1 MCIYYTYIFLK
12 VKYSPNKR
20 FLYTLKTLIY
30 VKYNQNIKKIKMI
43 WYNIIRKDLMRMK
56 YNIRGDKL
64 EITDAINNYV
74 ESKLDRLNKYF
85 KEDDILANVLLRVR
99 GNSQIIEVTIP
110 TDKFI
115 LRSEEEDKD
124 LYAAIDLVTDK
135 LERQI
140 RKNKT
145 RLNKQNTE
153 NKYKEFNFDY
163 EVESDETEED
173 EVIVKRKN
181 IEMKPMDEE
190 EAILQMNLLGH
201 EFFVYKD
208 MHTDK
213 VCVLYKRKDG
223 NYGIIETN
231 E

>member
-1 MCIYYTYIFLK
+1 
-12 VKYSPNKR
+12 
-20 FLYTLKTLIY
+20 
-30 VKYNQNIKKIKMI
+30 
-43 WYNIIRKDLMRMK
+43 MK

-64 EITDAINNYV
+64 VVTDAINNYAK
-74 ESKLDRLNKYF
+74 SKLDRLNKYF

-145 RLNKQNTE
+145 RLKKQNID
-153 NKYKEFNFDY
+153 NKYKDFNFDY
-163 EVESDETEED
+163 ELLNEEESSEE
-173 EVIVKRKN
+173 EKIVKRKN

-190 EAILQMNLLGH
+190 EAILEMNLLGH

-208 MHTDK
+208 MHTNK
-213 VCVLYKRKDG
+213 VCVLYRRKDG
-223 NYGIIETN
+223 NYGLIETN
-231 E
+231 

>member
-1 MCIYYTYIFLK
+1 
-12 VKYSPNKR
+12 
-20 FLYTLKTLIY
+20 
-30 VKYNQNIKKIKMI
+30 
-43 WYNIIRKDLMRMK
+43 MK

-64 EITDAINNYV
+64 EVTDAINNYV

-99 GNSQIIEVTIP
+99 GTSQIIEVTIP

-145 RLNKQNTE
+145 RLNRQNADNT
-153 NKYKEFNFDY
+153 YKDFNFEYDLTD
-163 EVESDETEED
+163 SEE
-173 EVIVKRKN
+173 EEEEIIVKRKN

-213 VCVLYKRKDG
+213 ICVLYKRKDG
-223 NYGIIETN
+223 NFGLIETK
-231 E
+231 

>member
-1 MCIYYTYIFLK
+1 
-12 VKYSPNKR
+12 
-20 FLYTLKTLIY
+20 
-30 VKYNQNIKKIKMI
+30 
-43 WYNIIRKDLMRMK
+43 MK

-64 EITDAINNYV
+64 EVTEAINNYV

-85 KEDDILANVLLRVR
+85 KEDNILANVLLRVR

-145 RLNKQNTE
+145 RLNRQNA
-153 NKYKEFNFDY
+153 NNNLKEFNFDY
-163 EVESDETEED
+163 EINSDEETTED
-173 EVIVKRKN
+173 EIIVKRKN

-190 EAILQMNLLGH
+190 EAILEMNLLGH

-208 MHTDK
+208 MHTNK
-213 VCVLYKRKDG
+213 ICVLYKRKDG
-223 NYGIIETN
+223 NYGLIETK
-231 E
+231 

>member
-1 MCIYYTYIFLK
+1 
-12 VKYSPNKR
+12 
-20 FLYTLKTLIY
+20 
-30 VKYNQNIKKIKMI
+30 
-43 WYNIIRKDLMRMK
+43 MK

-64 EITDAINNYV
+64 VVTDAINEYV
-74 ESKLDRLNKYF
+74 ETKLSKLNKYF
-85 KEDDILANVLLRVR
+85 KEEDILANILLRVR

-115 LRSEEEDKD
+115 LRGEEEDKD

-145 RLNKQNTE
+145 RLKKQNSID
-153 NKYKEFNFDY
+153 NKYKEFNFEY
-163 EVESDETEED
+163 IIPEEETTED
-173 EVIVKRKN
+173 EQIVKRKN

-208 MHTDK
+208 INTNK
-213 VCVLYKRKDG
+213 VCVIYKRKDG
-223 NYGIIETN
+223 HYGLIETN
-231 E
+231 

>member
-1 MCIYYTYIFLK
+1 
-12 VKYSPNKR
+12 
-20 FLYTLKTLIY
+20 
-30 VKYNQNIKKIKMI
+30 
-43 WYNIIRKDLMRMK
+43 MK

-64 EITDAINNYV
+64 VVTEAINNYV

-145 RLNKQNTE
+145 RLNKQNVD
-153 NKYKEFNFDY
+153 NKYKDFNFDY
-163 EVESDETEED
+163 EINNEEESSEDET
-173 EVIVKRKN
+173 IVKRKN

-190 EAILQMNLLGH
+190 EAILEMNLLGH

-208 MHTDK
+208 MHTNN
-213 VCVLYKRKDG
+213 VCVLYRRKAG
-223 NYGIIETN
+223 NYGLIETK
-231 E
+231 

>member
-1 MCIYYTYIFLK
+1 
-12 VKYSPNKR
+12 
-20 FLYTLKTLIY
+20 
-30 VKYNQNIKKIKMI
+30 
-43 WYNIIRKDLMRMK
+43 MK

-64 EITDAINNYV
+64 EVTEAINNYV

-85 KEDDILANVLLRVR
+85 KSDEILANVLLKVR

-115 LRSEEEDKD
+115 LRSEEADKD

-145 RLNKQNTE
+145 RLNKQNFD
-153 NKYKEFNFDY
+153 NKFKEFNLDY
-163 EVESDETEED
+163 ENSYDEESNEN
-173 EVIVKRKN
+173 EVIVKRKK

-190 EAILQMNLLGH
+190 EAILEMNLLGH
-201 EFFVYKD
+201 EFFVYRD
-208 MHTDK
+208 MNTDE
-213 VCVLYKRKDG
+213 VCVIYKRKDG
-223 NYGIIETN
+223 NYGLIETK
-231 E
+231 

>member
-1 MCIYYTYIFLK
+1 
-12 VKYSPNKR
+12 
-20 FLYTLKTLIY
+20 
-30 VKYNQNIKKIKMI
+30 
-43 WYNIIRKDLMRMK
+43 MK

-64 EITDAINNYV
+64 EVTDAINNYV

-99 GNSQIIEVTIP
+99 GTSQIIEVTIP

-145 RLNKQNTE
+145 RLNRQNQD
-153 NKYKEFNFDY
+153 NKYKDFNFDY
-163 EVESDETEED
+163 ESVTEDEEED
-173 EVIVKRKN
+173 ELIVKRKN

-190 EAILQMNLLGH
+190 EAILQINLLGH
-201 EFFVYKD
+201 EFFVYQD
-208 MHTDK
+208 MHTNK
-213 VCVLYKRKDG
+213 ICVLYKRKDG
-223 NYGIIETN
+223 NYGLIETK
-231 E
+231 